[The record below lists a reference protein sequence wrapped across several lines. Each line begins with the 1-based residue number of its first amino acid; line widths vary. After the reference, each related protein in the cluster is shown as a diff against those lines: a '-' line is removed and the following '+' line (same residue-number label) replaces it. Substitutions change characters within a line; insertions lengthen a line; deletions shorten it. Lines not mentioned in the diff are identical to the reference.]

1 MLDARARKEETR
13 ILLLEGIHE
22 SAVESFKAAG
32 FKSIETE
39 KRALDEE
46 EIIKRLPDVDVLGI
60 RSRTQ
65 ITQRVLASPAA
76 KELLVVGAFCIG
88 TNQID
93 IKTATASGI
102 PVFNGPYSNTRS
114 VAEMVLGEII
124 MLLRGVPEKNAQLH
138 RAVWQ
143 KGSPNS
149 FEARGK
155 KLGIIGYG
163 NIGTQLGYLAEAVGM
178 RVYFYDVVP
187 KLPHGNVL
195 PVPNLKKLLQD
206 CDVITMH
213 VPETPFTRGMIGAE
227 QFATMKPGCVFINAS
242 RGSVVDIA
250 ALADALKSGRIS
262 GAAIDVF
269 PEEPSCD
276 GDAFCSP
283 LQHLDNVI
291 LTPHIA
297 GSTQE
302 AQVHIGEEVSE
313 KLINYVQFGSTN
325 MSVNFPQVSLHG
337 LPGRHRVLHV
347 HKNIPGVMSAIN
359 GVFSDLH
366 VNIAGQYL
374 QTNQAIGY
382 AVTDV
387 ESEFSADALSKLQAA
402 PGTIRVRVIS

>member
-1 MLDARARKEETR
+1 MLDARARKEETK

-22 SAVESFKAAG
+22 SAAANFKAVG
-32 FKSIETE
+32 FKNIETV
-39 KRALDEE
+39 KGALSEDDLL
-46 EIIKRLPDVDVLGI
+46 KKLPDVDVLGI

-65 ITQRVLASPAA
+65 LTNRVLTSPEA
-76 KELLVVGAFCIG
+76 KELLVIGAFCIG

-93 IKTATASGI
+93 FMTATNLGI
-102 PVFNGPYSNTRS
+102 PLFNGPYSNTRS

-138 RAVWQ
+138 RSVWQ
-143 KGSPNS
+143 KGSPQS
-149 FEARGK
+149 FEVRGK

-178 RVYFYDVVP
+178 HVYFYDIVP
-187 KLPHGNVL
+187 KLPHGNVI
-195 PVPNLKKLLQD
+195 PVPNLKKLLQE
-206 CDVITMH
+206 CDIITLH
-213 VPETPFTRGMIGAE
+213 VPETPQTRNMIGAE
-227 QFATMKPGCVFINAS
+227 QLAITKPGCVFINAS
-242 RGSVVDIA
+242 RGSVVNLA
-250 ALADALKSGRIS
+250 ALADAVRSGHVA

-276 GDAFCSP
+276 GDKFCSP
-283 LQHLDNVI
+283 FQDLDNVI

-297 GSTQE
+297 GNTQE

-313 KLINYVQFGSTN
+313 KLINFVQFGSTN
-325 MSVNFPQVSLHG
+325 SSVNFPQVSLYG
-337 LPGRHRVLHV
+337 LPGRHRVLHI
-347 HKNIPGVMSAIN
+347 HKNIPGVMSAIS
-359 GVFSDLH
+359 GVFSELH

-374 QTNQAIGY
+374 QTNQTIGY

-387 ESEFSADALSKLQAA
+387 ESDFSEAALARLQAA

>member
-1 MLDARARKEETR
+1 MLDARARKEETK
-13 ILLLEGIHE
+13 ILFLEGIHE
-22 SAVESFKAAG
+22 SAVENFKAAG
-32 FKSIETE
+32 FKNVETA
-39 KRALDEE
+39 KGALSEE
-46 EIIKRLPDVDVLGI
+46 DLIKRLPDVDVLGI

-65 ITQRVLASPAA
+65 ITNRVLTDPSA
-76 KELLVVGAFCIG
+76 KELLVIGAFCIG

-93 IKTATASGI
+93 LKTATNMGI

-138 RAVWQ
+138 RSVWQ

-149 FEARGK
+149 YEVRGK

-178 RVYFYDVVP
+178 RVCFYDIIP

-195 PVPNLKKLLQD
+195 PAPNLKKLLQE
-206 CDVITMH
+206 CDVVTLH
-213 VPETPFTRGMIGAE
+213 VPETPFTKNMISAE
-227 QFATMKPGCVFINAS
+227 QFAMMKPGCVFINAS
-242 RGSVVDIA
+242 RGSVVNIA
-250 ALADALKSGRIS
+250 ALADALKSGKVS

-276 GDAFCSP
+276 GDKFCTP
-283 LQHLDNVI
+283 LQDLDNVI

-297 GSTQE
+297 GNTQE

-325 MSVNFPQVSLHG
+325 MSVNFPQVSLYG

-359 GVFSDLH
+359 SVFSNLH

-374 QTNQAIGY
+374 QTNQSIGY

-387 ESEFSADALSKLQAA
+387 ESEFSADALNKLQAA

>member
-1 MLDARARKEETR
+1 MLDTRARKEETK

-22 SAVESFKAAG
+22 SAVANFKAAG
-32 FKSIETE
+32 FKNIETA
-39 KRALDEE
+39 KGALTEDELL
-46 EIIKRLPDVDVLGI
+46 KTLPDVDVLGI

-65 ITQRVLASPAA
+65 ITHRVLASPAA
-76 KELLVVGAFCIG
+76 KELLVIGAFCIG

-93 IKTATASGI
+93 IKTATDLGI

-138 RAVWQ
+138 RSIWQ
-143 KGSPNS
+143 KGSPRS
-149 FEARGK
+149 HEVRGK

-178 RVYFYDVVP
+178 HVYFFDIVP
-187 KLPHGNVL
+187 KLPHGNVI
-195 PVPNLKKLLQD
+195 PVQNLKKLLQD
-206 CDVITMH
+206 CDIITLH
-213 VPETPFTRGMIGAE
+213 VPETVETRNMIGAQ
-227 QFATMKPGCVFINAS
+227 QFAMMKPGSIFINAA
-242 RGSVVDIA
+242 RGSVVDLN
-250 ALADALKSGRIS
+250 ALAAAMRSGHVA
-262 GAAIDVF
+262 GAGIDVF

-276 GDAFCSP
+276 GDKFCSP
-283 LQHLDNVI
+283 LQDLDNVI

-297 GSTQE
+297 GNTQE
-302 AQVHIGEEVSE
+302 AQMHIGEEVSE
-313 KLINYVQFGSTN
+313 KLISFVQFGSTN
-325 MSVNFPQVSLHG
+325 FSVNFPQVVLYG
-337 LPGRHRVLHV
+337 LPGRHRVLHI

-359 GVFSDLH
+359 NVFSEQH

-387 ESEFSADALSKLQAA
+387 ESEFNDIALSRLKAA

>member
-1 MLDARARKEETR
+1 MLDARARKEETK

-22 SAVESFKAAG
+22 SAVANFKAAG
-32 FKSIETE
+32 FKNIETV
-39 KRALDEE
+39 KSALSEE
-46 EIIKRLPDVDVLGI
+46 DLLKKLPDVDVLGT

-65 ITQRVLASPAA
+65 LTNRVLTSPAA
-76 KELLVVGAFCIG
+76 KELLVIGAFCIG

-93 IKTATASGI
+93 LMTAMDLGI

-138 RAVWQ
+138 RSVWQ
-143 KGSPNS
+143 KGSPHS
-149 FEARGK
+149 YEVRGK

-163 NIGTQLGYLAEAVGM
+163 NIGTQLGYLAEAIGM
-178 RVYFYDVVP
+178 HVFFYDIVP
-187 KLPHGNVL
+187 KLPHGNVI
-195 PVPNLKKLLQD
+195 PVQNLKKLLQE
-206 CDVITMH
+206 CDIITLH
-213 VPETPFTRGMIGAE
+213 VPETPETRNMIGAQQLE
-227 QFATMKPGCVFINAS
+227 LMKPGSIFINAS
-242 RGSVVDIA
+242 RGSVVDLH
-250 ALADALKSGRIS
+250 ALADALKTGHVA
-262 GAAIDVF
+262 GAGIDVF

-276 GDAFCSP
+276 GDKFCTP
-283 LQHLDNVI
+283 FQALDNVI

-297 GSTQE
+297 GNTQE
-302 AQVHIGEEVSE
+302 AQMHIGEEVSE

-325 MSVNFPQVSLHG
+325 SSVNFPQVSLFG
-337 LPGRHRVLHV
+337 LPGKHRVLHI

-359 GVFSDLH
+359 GVFSELH
-366 VNIAGQYL
+366 VNISGQYL

-387 ESEFSADALSKLQAA
+387 ESEFSDAALARLQSA

>member
-1 MLDARARKEETR
+1 MLDARARKEETK

-22 SAVESFKAAG
+22 SAVENFKAAG
-32 FKSIETE
+32 FKNIETV
-39 KRALDEE
+39 KGALSEE
-46 EIIKRLPDVDVLGI
+46 ELMKRLPDVDVLGI

-65 ITQRVLASPAA
+65 ITSRVLASPAA
-76 KELLVVGAFCIG
+76 KDLLVIGAFCIG

-93 IKTATASGI
+93 LKTATSIGI

-124 MLLRGVPEKNAQLH
+124 MLMRGVPEKNAQLH
-138 RAVWQ
+138 RSIWQ

-149 FEARGK
+149 YEVRGK

-163 NIGTQLGYLAEAVGM
+163 NIGTQLGYLAEAIGM
-178 RVYFYDVVP
+178 RVCFYDIVP

-195 PVPNLKKLLQD
+195 PAPNLKKLLQE
-206 CDVITMH
+206 CDVITLH
-213 VPETPFTRGMIGAE
+213 VPETPFTKNMISTE
-227 QFATMKPGCVFINAS
+227 QFAMMKPGCVFINAS
-242 RGSVVDIA
+242 RGSVVNIP
-250 ALADALKSGRIS
+250 ALAEALRSGRIS

-276 GDAFCSP
+276 GDKFCTP
-283 LQHLDNVI
+283 LQDLDNVI

-302 AQVHIGEEVSE
+302 AQMHIGEEVSE
-313 KLINYVQFGSTN
+313 KLINFVLFGSTS
-325 MSVNFPQVSLHG
+325 MSVNFPQVSLFG

-347 HKNIPGVMSAIN
+347 HKNIPGVLSAIN
-359 GVFSDLH
+359 SVFSDLH

-387 ESEFSADALSKLQAA
+387 ESEFSADALSRLQAA

>member
-1 MLDARARKEETR
+1 MLDTRARKEETK

-22 SAVESFKAAG
+22 SAVANFKAAG
-32 FKSIETE
+32 FKNIETA
-39 KRALDEE
+39 KGALTEDELL
-46 EIIKRLPDVDVLGI
+46 KTLPDVDVLGI

-65 ITQRVLASPAA
+65 ITHRVLASPAA
-76 KELLVVGAFCIG
+76 KELLVIGAFCIG

-93 IKTATASGI
+93 IKTATDLGI

-138 RAVWQ
+138 RSIWQ
-143 KGSPNS
+143 KGSPRS
-149 FEARGK
+149 HEVRGK

-178 RVYFYDVVP
+178 HVYFFDIVP
-187 KLPHGNVL
+187 KLPHGNVI
-195 PVPNLKKLLQD
+195 PVQNLKKLLQD
-206 CDVITMH
+206 CDIITLH
-213 VPETPFTRGMIGAE
+213 VPETAETRNMIGAQ
-227 QFATMKPGCVFINAS
+227 QFAMMKPGSIFINAA
-242 RGSVVDIA
+242 RGSVVDLN
-250 ALADALKSGRIS
+250 ALAAAMRSGHVA
-262 GAAIDVF
+262 GAGIDVF

-276 GDAFCSP
+276 GDKFCSP
-283 LQHLDNVI
+283 LQDLDNVI

-297 GSTQE
+297 GNTQE
-302 AQVHIGEEVSE
+302 AQMHIGEEVSE
-313 KLINYVQFGSTN
+313 KLISFVQFGSTN
-325 MSVNFPQVSLHG
+325 FSVNFPQVVLYG
-337 LPGRHRVLHV
+337 LPGRHRVLHI

-359 GVFSDLH
+359 NVFSEQH

-387 ESEFSADALSKLQAA
+387 ESEFNDIALSRLKAA